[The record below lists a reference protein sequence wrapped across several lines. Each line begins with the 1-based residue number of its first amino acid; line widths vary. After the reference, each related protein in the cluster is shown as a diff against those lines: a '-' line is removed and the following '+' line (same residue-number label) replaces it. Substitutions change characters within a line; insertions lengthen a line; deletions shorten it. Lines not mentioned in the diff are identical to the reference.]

1 MNHATEAS
9 GIPASAVTFDSP
21 DLPRWLES
29 ATDDDLDGL
38 PFGLIALNPDAS
50 VAWYN
55 KAEARLSG
63 LTPGRMLGRQF
74 FTSVAPCT
82 NNFMVAHRFETEPD
96 LDAIIDYVF
105 TVRLAPLKVR
115 LRLLKRQGSARW
127 YLAVTPR
134 GE

>member
-1 MNHATEAS
+1 MNDAKEVSDTLTDTPS
-9 GIPASAVTFDSP
+9 FDSP

-29 ATDDDLDGL
+29 ATNDDLDNL
-38 PFGLIALNPDAS
+38 PFGLVALNLDAS

-55 KAEARLSG
+55 KAEGRLSG
-63 LTPGRMLGRQF
+63 LTPDRMLGRQF

-105 TVRLAPLKVR
+105 TFRLAPLKVR
-115 LRLLKRQGSARW
+115 LRLLKRQDSSRW

-134 GE
+134 E